1 VAHNFRIEKT
11 PLGEWEKTMSD
22 PIVTGL
28 RSAEFQVPDLKMAT
42 KFYVDNWGLE
52 VAATD
57 ENSIYL
63 RGTGKAH
70 HALVLREGGEK
81 ELLTVNLAADEKV
94 SVDGLYEKAKGLGAS
109 VEPPQELGGPA
120 GGYGFI
126 FYDLHNRRY
135 CISTEIS
142 DHEEELYSADRPVKI
157 SHVVLNSP
165 NREAQS
171 SQFID
176 LLGFKLTDRTGYMDF
191 IRCSADHH
199 AIAYTTIDRP
209 TLNHVAFEMP
219 SHDALMFGAG
229 RMKQTGFPTEWGVGR
244 HGPGNNIFAYF
255 VDPNGYVIEYTAEV
269 QQVDD
274 NYKVGMP
281 KDWERPPEL
290 QGDAWGFADGA
301 TDRMRT
307 HTA

>member
-1 VAHNFRIEKT
+1 MRNLK
-11 PLGEWEKTMSD
+11 
-22 PIVTGL
+22 VTGL
-28 RSAEFQVPDLKMAT
+28 RSAEFRVPDIKAAT
-42 KFYVDNWGLE
+42 RFYEFNWGLE
-52 VAATD
+52 VAAKEGNTV
-57 ENSIYL
+57 YL
-63 RGTGKAH
+63 RGTGKDH
-70 HALVLREGGEK
+70 HALALSEGGDK
-81 ELLTVNLAADEKV
+81 KLLAVNLAADDKAA
-94 SVDGLYEKAKGLGAS
+94 VDGLYKKAKGFGAS
-109 VEPPQELGGPA
+109 VKAPKELHGPA

-126 FYDLHNRRY
+126 FHDLDGRQYR
-135 CISTEIS
+135 ISS
-142 DHEEELYSADRPVKI
+142 DLAEHEEKPAAKDRPIKI

-165 NREAQS
+165 DREAQS

-191 IRCSADHH
+191 IRCSTDHH

-229 RMKQTGFPTEWGVGR
+229 RMKQNGYPTEWGVGR

-274 NYKVGMP
+274 NYRVGMP
-281 KDWERPPEL
+281 EDWVRPAEL
-290 QGDAWGFADGA
+290 KGDNWGFADGA
-301 TDRMRT
+301 SDRMRA

>member
-1 VAHNFRIEKT
+1 
-11 PLGEWEKTMSD
+11 MSN

-28 RSAEFQVPDLKMAT
+28 RSAEFQVPDLKTAT
-42 KFYVDNWGLE
+42 AFYERNWGLE
-52 VAATD
+52 VAASD
-57 ENSIYL
+57 ANSIYL

-81 ELLTVNLAADEKV
+81 KLLAVNLAAADKAA
-94 SVDGLYEKAKGLGAS
+94 VDGLHEKAKGLGAS
-109 VEPPQELGGPA
+109 VEAPEELTGPA

-126 FYDLHNRRY
+126 FHDLHDRRNR
-135 CISTEIS
+135 ISCGIS
-142 DHEEELYSADRPVKI
+142 DHKEKLDAPDRPNKI

-165 NREAQS
+165 DREAQS
-171 SQFID
+171 DQFID
-176 LLGFKLTDRTGYMDF
+176 ILGFKLTDRTGYMDF
-191 IRCSADHH
+191 IRCSSDHH

-229 RMKQTGFPTEWGVGR
+229 RMKQTGYPTEWGVGR

-269 QQVDD
+269 EQVDD
-274 NYKVGMP
+274 HYKVGMP
-281 KDWERPPEL
+281 QDWERPPEL

-301 TDRMRT
+301 SDRMRA